1 MFTGYGPGASSQYGQ
16 VPQGPVPS
24 YAGPGPGPGYP
35 QSYPQQA
42 VGPRMPS
49 QPAGPSS
56 SYSMYGS
63 GGGGLQQ
70 PHAVPTAATDQHGR
84 MQMQYPS
91 AMQHTVPAAE
101 QYPGIP
107 MHQNAAAMSGWQ
119 GLLIFLN
126 R

>member
-1 MFTGYGPGASSQYGQ
+1 
-16 VPQGPVPS
+16 
-24 YAGPGPGPGYP
+24 
-35 QSYPQQA
+35 
-42 VGPRMPS
+42 
-49 QPAGPSS
+49 
-56 SYSMYGS
+56 MYGS
-63 GGGGLQQ
+63 GSGGLQQ
-70 PHAVPTAATDQHGR
+70 PHAVPTAAADQHGR